1 MAISFEEKDRAA
13 IEARG
18 MTVIEAKRV
27 LYKAVEV
34 FQPIF
39 NKLWDICRNMSK
51 EQIEQFLREDEE

>member
-1 MAISFEEKDRAA
+1 MVISFEEKDRAA

>member
-1 MAISFEEKDRAA
+1 MVISFEEKDRAA

-18 MTVIEAKRV
+18 MTVIKAKRV

-39 NKLWDICRNMSK
+39 NQLWDICRNMSK
-51 EQIEQFLREDEE
+51 EQIEELLRGEDE